1 MNFSAFDLSVVLS
14 NKHVLVVIDGSKSVC
29 RDNYRHGLNY
39 GAKLQQ
45 EYGVDKVNI
54 AAWLPSSL
62 GYTTPEEAREYRMN
76 DRVDVADGFGDL
88 GTYLFER
95 YHKYDTVIVI
105 TDGYIH
111 YENLER
117 LEQTMSENGKT
128 LVFIPFILD
137 YAPFHGH
144 EIKVLDTTLELLQ

>member
-1 MNFSAFDLSVVLS
+1 MEFSAFDLSAALS
-14 NKHVLVVIDGSKSVC
+14 NKHVLVVIDGSKSVGL
-29 RDNYRHGLNY
+29 DNYRHGLKY
-39 GAKLQQ
+39 GVKLQQ
-45 EYGVDKVNI
+45 EYGVDNVNM

-62 GYTTPEEAREYRMN
+62 GFTAPEEAREYRMN
-76 DRVDVADGFGDL
+76 GRVDVADGFGDL

-128 LVFIPFILD
+128 LVFIPFYLD

-144 EIKVLDTTLELLQ
+144 EIKVLDTTLDRLQ

>member
-1 MNFSAFDLSVVLS
+1 M
-14 NKHVLVVIDGSKSVC
+14 VC
-29 RDNYRHGLNY
+29 
-39 GAKLQQ
+39 
-45 EYGVDKVNI
+45 
-54 AAWLPSSL
+54 SS
-62 GYTTPEEAREYRMN
+62 
-76 DRVDVADGFGDL
+76 
-88 GTYLFER
+88 LFER

-117 LEQTMSENGKT
+117 LEQTMSKEGKT

>member
-1 MNFSAFDLSVVLS
+1 MNFSTIELASAIN
-14 NKHVLVVIDGSKSVC
+14 NKHVLLVIDGSKSVGM
-29 RDNYRHGLNY
+29 DNYSHGLCY
-39 GAKLQQ
+39 GDKLQR
-45 EYGVDKVNI
+45 EYGVDNVNMT
-54 AAWLPSSL
+54 AWLPASL
-62 GYTTPEEAREYRMN
+62 GVTTPEEARVYRMN
-76 DRVDVADGFGDL
+76 GRVDVADGFDDL

-117 LEQTMSENGKT
+117 LEQTMSENGKI

-137 YAPFHGH
+137 YAPFHEH
-144 EIKVLDTTLELLQ
+144 KIKVLEKPLDSLK

>member
-14 NKHVLVVIDGSKSVC
+14 NKHVLVVIDGSKSVGL
-29 RDNYRHGLNY
+29 DNYRHGLEY
-39 GAKLQQ
+39 GVKLQR
-45 EYGVDKVNI
+45 EYGVDNI
-54 AAWLPSSL
+54 NMTAWLPASL
-62 GYTTPEEAREYRMN
+62 GLTTPEEAREFRMN
-76 DRVDVADGFGDL
+76 GRVDVADGFDDL

-117 LEQTMSENGKT
+117 LEQTMSEEGKN
-128 LVFIPFILD
+128 LVFIPFVLD